1 MFLMSNS
8 YMMLSDFDTEPYS
21 KADFEVTQCLKSMA
35 VVTGIYGL
43 LLGERGQSKWGV
55 SCSMLAVEWLQDV
68 SMV

>member
-1 MFLMSNS
+1 MSNS

-43 LLGERGQSKWGV
+43 LLGEWGQSK
-55 SCSMLAVEWLQDV
+55 
-68 SMV
+68 